1 MKEGNNVKKKLY
13 YFLCLICIVVVV
25 ISGCSSNVIKTDSSN
40 KNSNNT
46 KSKLTLDE
54 IKQSYAKTDEKILST
69 KEYKNYVLVESQAP
83 TFANRFTLYDLKT
96 GDKDILPSGD
106 NFIDSAKIID
116 ENKVILYAK
125 GTFSESALHVFPY
138 EIHCS
143 RGAENNNSQG
153 DFIPT
158 YKYVA
163 FPINKQ
169 ISLKGKDKEEIKD
182 ILITVNGLQVCFGP
196 QSGNNESFNADY
208 LDIPTT
214 DIAYNETAGE
224 FSLKFHDTLFE
235 KSLCK
240 TGLLSYHNTFI
251 KSLNL
256 KESNDS
262 AIIIIKI
269 NKASKYFT
277 GKKSS
282 IDADENGIPY
292 LDIQFTE
299 SSTD

>member
-1 MKEGNNVKKKLY
+1 M
-13 YFLCLICIVVVV
+13 
-25 ISGCSSNVIKTDSSN
+25 
-40 KNSNNT
+40 
-46 KSKLTLDE
+46 
-54 IKQSYAKTDEKILST
+54 
-69 KEYKNYVLVESQAP
+69 
-83 TFANRFTLYDLKT
+83 KT
-96 GDKDILPSGD
+96 GDKDILPSSAD
-106 NFIDSAKIID
+106 FIDSAKMID
-116 ENKVILYAK
+116 ENNIILYAK
-125 GTFSESALHVFPY
+125 GTSSESAWQVFPY
-138 EIHCS
+138 EIDCT
-143 RGAENNNSQG
+143 RGAENNNSEG

-158 YKYVA
+158 YKNVV

-214 DIAYNETAGE
+214 DISYNETAGE

-235 KSLCK
+235 KSLCE

-256 KESNDS
+256 KESDDS
-262 AIIIIKI
+262 AVIIIKI
-269 NKASKYFT
+269 NKTSKYFT
-277 GKKSS
+277 GKKFS
-282 IDADENGIPY
+282 IDAAENDIPY